1 MLTWERFHFYIIAE
15 SMHVYEHN
23 IISFGNTFGNLL
35 GEMPL

>member
-15 SMHVYEHN
+15 SMHVYED
-23 IISFGNTFGNLL
+23 ISFGNTFGNLL